1 VDAKAQEERY
11 DIIGAEKKKDFIFS
25 SYRAWW
31 KWCICAQRAAERLS
45 MKKVAIGLPVYNGH
59 NYLPAAID
67 SILAQSYG
75 DFDFLISDNAST
87 DGTEE
92 ICHAYA
98 QRDRRIRYIRQA
110 KNVGAA
116 ANHNLTVRMTDSPY
130 FKWAAHD
137 DLLAPGFLATCVD
150 VLDRDPTVVLASPA
164 SMLIDEAGMPL
175 SYSAELGGMIDRS
188 GVCWPT
194 TPEENDGLMASD
206 PTLRF
211 EAVMLK
217 MVMCVEIFGLM
228 RRSTLLRTTLQ
239 GPFGGADKAVLA
251 QMSLL
256 GRFWLGEE
264 TLFFRR
270 CHAQQFSASNGA
282 YRAMWFSGRR
292 DSLFTQQIKLL
303 IAYCR
308 TVFTTQLTA
317 RQRYSCLYAVANRA
331 ISRGQH
337 WRRLTGGVVGNS

>member
-1 VDAKAQEERY
+1 
-11 DIIGAEKKKDFIFS
+11 
-25 SYRAWW
+25 
-31 KWCICAQRAAERLS
+31 
-45 MKKVAIGLPVYNGH
+45 
-59 NYLPAAID
+59 
-67 SILAQSYG
+67 
-75 DFDFLISDNAST
+75 
-87 DGTEE
+87 
-92 ICHAYA
+92 
-98 QRDRRIRYIRQA
+98 
-110 KNVGAA
+110 
-116 ANHNLTVRMTDSPY
+116 
-130 FKWAAHD
+130 
-137 DLLAPGFLATCVD
+137 
-150 VLDRDPTVVLASPA
+150 
-164 SMLIDEAGMPL
+164 
-175 SYSAELGGMIDRS
+175 
-188 GVCWPT
+188 
-194 TPEENDGLMASD
+194 
-206 PTLRF
+206 
-211 EAVMLK
+211 
-217 MVMCVEIFGLM
+217 
-228 RRSTLLRTTLQ
+228 LRTTLQ

-337 WRRLTGGVVGNS
+337 WRRLTGGLVGNS

>member
-1 VDAKAQEERY
+1 
-11 DIIGAEKKKDFIFS
+11 
-25 SYRAWW
+25 
-31 KWCICAQRAAERLS
+31 
-45 MKKVAIGLPVYNGH
+45 MKKVAIGLPVYNGA
-59 NYLPAAID
+59 NYLAAAID

-92 ICHAYA
+92 ICRSYA
-98 QRDRRIRYIRQA
+98 QRDPRIRYIRQT

-116 ANHNLTVRMTDSPY
+116 ANYNMVVGMTDSPY

-137 DLLAPGFLATCVD
+137 DLLAPGFLAACVD

-175 SYSAELGGMIDRS
+175 PYSAELGGMIDS
-188 GVCWPT
+188 LGVCWPVM
-194 TPEENDGLMASD
+194 PERNDGLMASD
-206 PTLRF
+206 PTVRF
-211 EAVMLK
+211 EAAMLN

-228 RRSTLLRTTLQ
+228 RRSMLLRTSLQ
-239 GPFGGADKAVLA
+239 GPFGGADKVVLA

-256 GRFWLGEE
+256 GRFWLGQE

-270 CHAQQFSASNGA
+270 CHAQQFSASVSGA

-292 DSLFTQQIKLL
+292 DSIFTQQIKLL
-303 IAYCR
+303 FAYCR
-308 TVFTTQLTA
+308 SLYTTELTT
-317 RQRYSCLYAVANRA
+317 RQRYTCLQAIARRA

-337 WRRLTGGVVGNS
+337 WRRLTGALVGNS

>member
-1 VDAKAQEERY
+1 
-11 DIIGAEKKKDFIFS
+11 
-25 SYRAWW
+25 
-31 KWCICAQRAAERLS
+31 
-45 MKKVAIGLPVYNGH
+45 MKKVAIGLPVYNGA
-59 NYLPAAID
+59 NYLAAAID

-92 ICHAYA
+92 ICRSYA
-98 QRDRRIRYIRQA
+98 RRDPRIRYIRQP
-110 KNVGAA
+110 KNGGAA
-116 ANHNLTVRMTDSPY
+116 TNYNMVVGMTDSPY

-137 DLLAPGFLATCVD
+137 DLLAPGFLAACVD

-164 SMLIDEAGMPL
+164 SMLIDEAGLPL
-175 SYSAELGGMIDRS
+175 PYSAELGGMIDSS
-188 GVCWPT
+188 GVCWPMM
-194 TPEENDGLMASD
+194 PERNEGLTASD

-211 EAVMLK
+211 QAVMLN

-228 RRSTLLRTTLQ
+228 RRSMLLRTSLQ
-239 GPFGGADKAVLA
+239 GPFGGADKVVLA

-270 CHAQQFSASNGA
+270 CHAQQFSASVSGA

-292 DSLFTQQIKLL
+292 DSIFTQQIKLL
-303 IAYCR
+303 LAYCR
-308 TVFTTQLTA
+308 ALYTTELTV
-317 RQRYSCLYAVANRA
+317 RQRYACLRAIAHRA

-337 WRRLTGGVVGNS
+337 WRRLTGALVGNS